1 MKTID
6 FKQQTVLVTGGTGGI
21 GHAVVK
27 ALLGANARVAA
38 IYRSEKAKEE
48 TEKLM
53 AGLGTLEFFKLDTS
67 DTAAI
72 APCVAEIVKKMGPIA
87 GLAQCAGLM
96 GMSAGLELDPA
107 DWDRLMDV
115 NAKGTFFLMQ
125 AVVGQSMAKHG
136 GSIVNIASM
145 AGIRGMVPP
154 LQAPHYSASKA
165 AVVGITMQA
174 AVEWAPL
181 GVRVNS
187 IAPGG
192 VKVGPMAFPTKEDIP
207 PHIVAN
213 VPTKDLVEPDCIA
226 DTILYLLSDMSCSMT
241 GQCLVLDGGASVCGY

>member
-6 FKQQTVLVTGGTGGI
+6 FARKTVVVTGGTGGI

-27 ALLGANARVAA
+27 ALLGANAKVAA
-38 IYRSEKAKEE
+38 IYRSEHARTE
-48 TEKLM
+48 TARAM
-53 AGLGTLEFFKLDTS
+53 DGLGTIEFFRLDTA
-67 DTAAI
+67 DIPAI
-72 APCVAEIVKKMGPIA
+72 GPCVGQIVDQMGPIA
-87 GLAQCAGLM
+87 GLVQCAGLM
-96 GMSAGLELDPA
+96 GGSPGLELDPA

-125 AVVGQSMAKHG
+125 AVVGQSMKDTG
-136 GSIVNIASM
+136 GAIVNIASM

-154 LQAPHYSASKA
+154 LQSPHYSASKA

-174 AVEWAPL
+174 AVEWAPI
-181 GVRVNS
+181 GIRVNC

-192 VKVGPMAFPTKEDIP
+192 VKVGPMAFSRKEDIP
-207 PHIVAN
+207 PHLVAN
-213 VPTKDLVEPDCIA
+213 VPSKDLVEPDCIA
-226 DTILYLLSDMSCSMT
+226 DTILYLLSDMSRSMT

>member
-6 FKQQTVLVTGGTGGI
+6 FQQKTVVVTGGTGGM

-27 ALLGANARVAA
+27 GLLQANAKVAA
-38 IYRSEKAKEE
+38 IYRSDKAKDEL
-48 TEKLM
+48 TQAM
-53 AGLGTLEFFKLDTS
+53 AGLGTIEFCQLDPG
-67 DTAAI
+67 DTDAI
-72 APCVAEIVKKMGPIA
+72 GPCVDAIVAKMGPIA
-87 GLAQCAGLM
+87 GLVQCAGLM
-96 GMSAGLELDPA
+96 AATPGLELEPGE
-107 DWDRLMDV
+107 WDRLMDV

-125 AVVGQSMAKHG
+125 AVVGKSMKDHG
-136 GSIVNIASM
+136 GSVVNIASM

-165 AVVGITMQA
+165 AVVSITMQG

-181 GVRVNS
+181 GVRVNA

-192 VKVGPMAFPTKEDIP
+192 VKTRPMPKEELP
-207 PHIVAN
+207 PEMVAN
-213 VPTKDLVEPDCIA
+213 IPTKDFTEAGCVA
-226 DTILYLLSDMSCSMT
+226 DTVLYLLSDMSCSMT

>member
-6 FKQQTVLVTGGTGGI
+6 LQQKTVVVTGGTGGM

-27 ALLGANARVAA
+27 ALLEANAKVAA
-38 IYRSEKAKEE
+38 IYRSDKARDEL
-48 TEKLM
+48 TQAM
-53 AGLGTLEFFKLDTS
+53 AGLGTIQFFQLDTG
-67 DTAAI
+67 DTDAI
-72 APCVAEIVKKMGPIA
+72 GPCVDAIVAQMGPIA
-87 GLAQCAGLM
+87 GLVQCAGLM
-96 GMSAGLELDPA
+96 AATPGLELEPNE
-107 DWDRLMDV
+107 WDRLMDV

-125 AVVGQSMAKHG
+125 AVVAKSMKDHG

-145 AGIRGMVPP
+145 AGIRGMAPP
-154 LQAPHYSASKA
+154 LQSPHYSASKA
-165 AVVGITMQA
+165 AVVSITMQA

-192 VKVGPMAFPTKEDIP
+192 VKVGPLAFPNKEDIP

-213 VPTKDLVEPDCIA
+213 VPSKDLVEPACIA
-226 DTILYLLSDMSCSMT
+226 DTILYLLSDMSRSMT